1 MLYPH
6 SSYPYGG
13 FPELYLFLL
22 MNLLKTHFIENLS
35 HFIPNQYHF
44 VAA

>member
-6 SSYPYGG
+6 SFYPYGG
-13 FPELYLFLL
+13 FPELYLFLP

-35 HFIPNQYHF
+35 HFIPKLYHF
-44 VAA
+44 IAA